1 MVWLAAPHVG
11 VSGAGHAAAYF
22 DAVEQHVYADLP
34 PLALADAMSADAT
47 VTRAPSAAAHDATH
61 IAMRLRTHSS
71 DRDAWNACISLLS
84 NGSDTSSVL
93 VPVVLSLIQDA
104 STPLPDVLDAV
115 IALLCTHPDPTFWQR
130 TGHAPLSV
138 LSHLLAH
145 PLLDKVP
152 VTTLYKAL
160 SALLEALHTYSPAA
174 YDEGLKTLMHDLL
187 EKRQGAHIP
196 VHVRT
201 SYLVLGAQL
210 LEQRVAL
217 AWDATLQHRSAR
229 ACTQGDSS
237 ASFVLHVYA
246 SRIVSAVVRHP
257 RLVRLIGLA
266 LAHDAVKTANVCVAL
281 SHTTTRVAQLRKRF
295 MDHEAPDAD
304 ESLYRAALAEHGTL
318 SAPTT
323 SPQLWT
329 HVALLLGSDEARTAP
344 MHLAAYLL
352 RALTIV
358 APMYPAPVVE
368 AHTPRALAN
377 EAAPAFVA
385 FRTCITKAVIGTRQ
399 AMAMIVESLPPATA
413 HLAAIAPR
421 LRAVCLEAA
430 PLLSICAAPALMQG
444 IESLLQALSDPSY
457 SRFEMLHTLWL
468 EERAAALDGTQ
479 RFIALFLLATQHVSW
494 TWPLAR
500 AGVRLI
506 DDLLHVLCD
515 RTVGVLLPYIPWG
528 TLADGPRVLALWTG
542 LAQCVA
548 TIFAQVPGWS
558 RTGDRQAML
567 PYLAHVPALA
577 SYMVQSA
584 DLASRATELEGLE
597 DGVQTA
603 LLAPL
608 HEAVAWLRLNHGELL
623 QQLFDYLRRTVK
635 VLKAHG
641 VCVPPAFQ
649 TQVIDFLTQQ
659 LAIPDAQERR
669 TLLTTPQMEL
679 LLEECRALRTEAPA
693 GPSAPRPSPP
703 LRQQTL
709 PWAPAR
715 PARAPPAPTPVV
727 DLTREA
733 PSPSAFRKATH
744 TPAAATRSAPR
755 VRSST
760 GKLAQLRNEFQLT
773 RTAARRPHAPRRE
786 FEPDEPRAPLAMSSV
801 TGAIRPPPVRPAPPP
816 ESDTTSESESE
827 DEGGRRGL
835 SSLASPP
842 KAKAPVVRRRVQP
855 MTDPALQETMR
866 RAEDEQRRRR
876 LRTPPSMAPLH
887 EGLTRWDMGSQA
899 LTPPCRLDGLPF
911 PASIPSWAPNADAYM
926 ERFGTLLSL
935 EAWAQFQQ
943 SCEQRK
949 EVPSV
954 DVHYVRQRRVDS
966 FVQLELI
973 TTGTVPTG
981 FGLSDTD
988 VVCLELPE
996 RAFEAVAVV
1005 CRARASATDARVL
1018 DLELRCAHAKVQSA
1032 LPYVSE
1038 RGWRLRKLLTLTTLR
1053 REYAALGSVPDLLL
1067 AQDLLQARV
1076 APRPEVSDAD
1086 RARAAHTYALNAPQ
1100 AQAVVAAMRT
1110 NGFSLIQ
1117 GPPGTGKTKTIR
1129 ALVASHLVRQR
1140 PARSAKRTPDAK
1152 ILLCAPSNAAI
1163 DELVARLK
1171 DGVDVD
1177 GERIVPR
1184 LVRLGREDAVHPS
1197 VQDVTLDAL
1206 ARGTET
1212 GRPIGDVQA
1221 EQRRV
1226 EAQVQAARQQLAA
1239 GITGAQARERQREL
1253 NELSDRLLELREEL
1267 QSLESRQRRSLQ
1279 RTDAG
1284 LSLTRKQVLDD
1295 AEVVCA
1301 TLASAG
1307 HESLYAYTFDTV
1319 VIDEAAQAVELSA
1332 LIPLR
1337 YECRR
1342 CILVGDPKQLPP
1354 TVISTEAERRGYAQ
1368 SLFVRL
1374 YEAASDRVHLL
1385 SIQYR
1390 MHPSISQF
1398 PSAAFYGRHL
1408 RDGPGMAEATAQPW
1422 HAAPL
1427 FGPFRFLDV
1436 RGTESMGRGHSLQ
1449 NTAEA
1454 RAAMQAYEA
1463 LQQVAGQSLA
1473 GRVAFIS
1480 MYKAQVELLRSLF
1493 VQRYGRAS
1501 ADHADFRSVDGFQGQ
1516 EKDIIFLSCV
1526 RSNSDGTM
1534 GFLGDQRRL
1543 NVALTRARSNLIVLG
1558 HASHLCHDPVWRR
1571 LITEARTLQCCIEVT
1586 PHTFTNPAKMA
1597 RPKAVLG
1604 PEPVPQDPAPA
1615 PPQSPAAPAPKQTMQ
1630 PAPKRPR
1637 VETTVSP
1644 KVAPSE
1650 SLHKQTPALKVPPKV
1665 APSESLRKQ
1674 TPALKAPPKVAPSAS
1689 LRKQTPTPKAPP
1701 KVVPSASL
1709 LKRPTV
1715 PKVRPRTASEAE
1727 TPPTVGRA
1735 QPTWLRSARPPI
1747 LPKKP

>member
-11 VSGAGHAAAYF
+11 VSGAGHAASYF

-34 PLALADAMSADAT
+34 PLALADAMSVEDPVPGT
-47 VTRAPSAAAHDATH
+47 APPTAHDARD
-61 IAMRLRTHSS
+61 IAMQMRSHSS
-71 DRDAWNACISLLS
+71 DRDAWIACTNLLM
-84 NGSDTSSVL
+84 SDPEALPVL
-93 VPVVLSLIQDA
+93 VPVVLNLVQDPG
-104 STPLPDVLDAV
+104 TPLPDALDAV
-115 IALLCTHPDPTFWQR
+115 TALLRRRPDATFWQR
-130 TGHAPLSV
+130 TGLAPLSV
-138 LSHLLAH
+138 LAHVLAH
-145 PLLDKVP
+145 PSLDTVP
-152 VTTLYKAL
+152 ATTLFKAL
-160 SALLEALHTYSPAA
+160 SALVEALYAYSPVA

-196 VHVRT
+196 ADVRT
-201 SYLVLGAQL
+201 TYLVLGAQL
-210 LEQRVAL
+210 LEQRVIA
-217 AWDATLQHRSAR
+217 AWDATLQHCSAR
-229 ACTQGDSS
+229 ACTQGDPS
-237 ASFVLHVYA
+237 ASFVLHLYA
-246 SRIVSAVVRHP
+246 SRLVGAVVRHP
-257 RLVRLIGLA
+257 RLVRLVGLA

-281 SHTTTRVAQLRKRF
+281 SHTTTHVTQLRKRF
-295 MDHEAPDAD
+295 VDHDSPDAD

-318 SAPTT
+318 AAPTT

-329 HVALLLGSDEARTAP
+329 HVALLLGSDEACTAP
-344 MHLAAYLL
+344 LHLAAYLL

-358 APMYPAPVVE
+358 APVYPAPVVE

-385 FRTCITKAVIGTRQ
+385 FRTCVANAVIGTRQ
-399 AMAMIVESLPPATA
+399 ALAMMAESLPPAMA

-421 LRAVCLEAA
+421 LRAVCLDAA
-430 PLLSICAAPALMQG
+430 PLLSSSAAPLLVQG
-444 IESLLQALSDPSY
+444 IERPLQALSDPSY

-468 EERAAALDGTQ
+468 EERVAALDGTQ
-479 RFIALFLLATQHVSW
+479 RFIALFLLATQHISW

-528 TLADGPRVLALWTG
+528 THADGPRVLSLWTG
-542 LAQCVA
+542 LAHCVA

-558 RTGDRQAML
+558 RTGDRHAML

-584 DLASRATELEGLE
+584 DLASRATELEGFE
-597 DGVQTA
+597 NDVRTA
-603 LLAPL
+603 LLTPL
-608 HEAVAWLRLNHGELL
+608 HEAVTWLRLNHGELL
-623 QQLFDYLRRTVK
+623 QQLFDYLRRTIK
-635 VLKAHG
+635 VLKAHS

-649 TQVIDFLTQQ
+649 GQVMDFLTQQ
-659 LAIPDAQERR
+659 LAIADVQERR
-669 TLLTTPQMEL
+669 TLLTTPQMKL
-679 LLEECRALRTEAPA
+679 LLEECRALRTEVPSM
-693 GPSAPRPSPP
+693 PSAPRASPP

-715 PARAPPAPTPVV
+715 PARAPPKPAPVI

-733 PSPSAFRKATH
+733 PSASAFRKATR
-744 TPAAATRSAPR
+744 TPAGAAHRVPR

-773 RTAARRPHAPRRE
+773 RTAARKPYAPRRE

-801 TGAIRPPPVRPAPPP
+801 TGAVRPPPARPAAPP
-816 ESDTTSESESE
+816 ESDTTSESESD
-827 DEGGRRGL
+827 DEGGRSGL

-842 KAKAPVVRRRVQP
+842 KMKAPTVRRRVQP

-876 LRTPPSMAPLH
+876 LRKMPPMAPLH
-887 EGLTRWDMGSQA
+887 EGLARWGLGSQA
-899 LTPPCRLDGLPF
+899 PTPPCRLDGQPF
-911 PASIPSWAPNADAYM
+911 PATLPPWAPNAEAYT
-926 ERFGTLLSL
+926 ERFGALLSL

-949 EVPSV
+949 EAPSV
-954 DVHYVRQRRVDS
+954 GVQYVRQRRVDS
-966 FVQLELI
+966 FVQLELQ
-973 TTGTVPTG
+973 TTSAPPSGMS
-981 FGLSDTD
+981 LSDTD

-996 RAFEAVAVV
+996 RAIEVVAVV
-1005 CRARASATDARVL
+1005 FRANAAAKQML
-1018 DLELRCAHAKVQSA
+1018 ELELRCAHSVVQPM
-1032 LPYVSE
+1032 LPYMSE
-1038 RGWRLRKLLTLTTLR
+1038 GGWRIRKLLSLTTLR
-1053 REYAALGSVPDLLL
+1053 REYAALVSVPDLLL
-1067 AQDLLQARV
+1067 AKDLLQARV
-1076 APRPEVSDAD
+1076 APRPDVSEAD
-1086 RARAAHTYALNAPQ
+1086 RVQAERAYSLNAPQ

-1110 NGFSLIQ
+1110 TGFSLIQ

-1129 ALVASHLVRQR
+1129 ALVASHFRRHR
-1140 PARSAKRTPDAK
+1140 PARSTKSISDNK
-1152 ILLCAPSNAAI
+1152 IMLCAPSNAAI

-1171 DGVDVD
+1171 DGIVVD
-1177 GERIVPR
+1177 GERIMPR

-1197 VQDVTLDAL
+1197 VQDVVLDVL
-1206 ARGTET
+1206 ARGSELD
-1212 GRPIGDVQA
+1212 RPIVQLQ
-1221 EQRRV
+1221 EELRRTEKQEREV
-1226 EAQVQAARQQLAA
+1226 CRQLDAA
-1239 GITGAQARERQREL
+1239 GTGAQAREWQREL
-1253 NELSDRLLELREEL
+1253 GELSDRVLEMREEL
-1267 QSLESRQRRSLQ
+1267 YSLESRQHLSHTRAG
-1279 RTDAG
+1279 AG
-1284 LSLTRKQVLDD
+1284 LSVARKQVLDD

-1301 TLASAG
+1301 TLSSAG
-1307 HESLYAYTFDTV
+1307 HESLYGYTFDTV

-1342 CILVGDPKQLPP
+1342 CVLVGDPKQLPP
-1354 TVISTEAERRGYAQ
+1354 TVISAEAERRGYAQ

-1374 YEAASDRVHLL
+1374 YEAAPDRVHLL

-1398 PSAAFYGRHL
+1398 PSAAFYARHL

-1449 NTAEA
+1449 NMAEA
-1454 RAAMQAYEA
+1454 HAAMQAYEA
-1463 LQQVAGQSLA
+1463 LQKVAGQSLA

-1480 MYKAQVELLRSLF
+1480 MYKAQVELLCSLF

-1501 ADHADFRSVDGFQGQ
+1501 ADQADFRSVDGFQGQ

-1526 RSNSDGTM
+1526 RSNKDGIM
-1534 GFLGDQRRL
+1534 GFLNDQRRL

-1558 HASHLCHDPVWRR
+1558 DASHLCHDPVWRR
-1571 LITEARTLQCCIEVT
+1571 LITEARTLHCCIEVA
-1586 PHTFTNPAKMA
+1586 PHTFTNPAKVAA
-1597 RPKAVLG
+1597 RPRPAQ
-1604 PEPVPQDPAPA
+1604 PEPPRPHLAPKRSLEPPTLPQG
-1615 PPQSPAAPAPKQTMQ
+1615 PAPKCALESVPKRAPESTPKQAPESLPKRAPESTPKQ
-1630 PAPKRPR
+1630 APESVPKRPR
-1637 VETTVSP
+1637 VET
-1644 KVAPSE
+1644 
-1650 SLHKQTPALKVPPKV
+1650 VPPKV
-1665 APSESLRKQ
+1665 VPSSSIL
-1674 TPALKAPPKVAPSAS
+1674 
-1689 LRKQTPTPKAPP
+1689 KAPP

-1709 LKRPTV
+1709 LKRPAV
-1715 PKVRPRTASEAE
+1715 PKPRPRTDGNA
-1727 TPPTVGRA
+1727 PPTMDRA